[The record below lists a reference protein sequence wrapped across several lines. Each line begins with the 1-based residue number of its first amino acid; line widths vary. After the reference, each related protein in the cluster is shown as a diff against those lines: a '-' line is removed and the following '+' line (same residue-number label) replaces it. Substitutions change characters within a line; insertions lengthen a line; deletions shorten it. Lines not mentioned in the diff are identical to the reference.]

1 MADTISLK
9 VVTPVRLVLEEQV
22 DELTAPG
29 PLGQLGI
36 LPDHAALMTTLETG
50 QLSYRKSGATAVVT
64 VAGGYAEVLD
74 NVVTVLA
81 NAAEFPHEIDTARA
95 EEARARAEEA
105 RARAERTL
113 EASDGVDED
122 ALAAARAALQRA
134 VVRLDTAG
142 RR

>member
-1 MADTISLK
+1 MADSISLK

-95 EEARARAEEA
+95 EEARARAE
-105 RARAERTL
+105 RTI
-113 EASDGVDED
+113 EASDGLDED

-134 VVRLDTAG
+134 AVRLDTAG

>member
-1 MADTISLK
+1 MAESIALR

-36 LPDHAALMTTLETG
+36 LPDHAALMTTLDIG
-50 QLSYRKSGATAVVT
+50 QLSYRKSGADSVITLT
-64 VAGGYAEVLD
+64 GGYAEVLD

-81 NAAEFPHEIDTARA
+81 NAAEFPDEIDTARA
-95 EEARARAEEA
+95 EAA
-105 RARAERTL
+105 RARAERIL
-113 EASDGVDED
+113 EEREKADEQ
-122 ALAAARAALQRA
+122 ALVAAEVALKRALL
-134 VVRLDTAG
+134 RLETAG

>member
-1 MADTISLK
+1 MAGSISLR

-36 LPDHAALMTTLETG
+36 LPDHAALMTTLDIG
-50 QLSYRKSGATAVVT
+50 QLGYKKSGANSVITLT
-64 VAGGYAEVLD
+64 GGYAEVLD

-81 NAAEFPHEIDTARA
+81 NAAEFPAEIDTARA
-95 EEARARAEEA
+95 ENA

-113 EASDGVDED
+113 EDRDNADDE
-122 ALAAARAALQRA
+122 ALVAAEAALKRA
-134 VVRLDTAG
+134 LLRLDTAG
-142 RR
+142 QP

>member
-22 DELTAPG
+22 DELTVPG

-36 LPDHAALMTTLETG
+36 LPDHAALMTTLEIG
-50 QLSYRKSGATAVVT
+50 QLGYRKSGAAAVVT
-64 VAGGYAEVLD
+64 VTGGYAEVLD

-95 EEARARAEEA
+95 EDAK
-105 RARAERTL
+105 ARAERTL
-113 EASDGVDED
+113 DEGGQADED
-122 ALAAARAALQRA
+122 RLAAARAALQRA
-134 VVRLDTAG
+134 VLRLDTAG

>member
-1 MADTISLK
+1 MADSISLR

-36 LPDHAALMTTLETG
+36 LPDHAALMTTLDVG
-50 QLSYRKSGATAVVT
+50 QLSYKKSGANSVITLT
-64 VAGGYAEVLD
+64 GGYAEVLD

-81 NAAEFPHEIDTARA
+81 DAAEFPNEIDTARA
-95 EEARARAEEA
+95 ENA

-113 EASDGVDED
+113 EDRDHADEE
-122 ALAAARAALQRA
+122 ALVAAEAALKRA
-134 VVRLDTAG
+134 LLRLETAE
-142 RR
+142 

>member
-1 MADTISLK
+1 MADSISLR

-36 LPDHAALMTTLETG
+36 LPDHAALMTTLDVG
-50 QLSYRKSGATAVVT
+50 QLSYRKSGANSVITLT
-64 VAGGYAEVLD
+64 GGYAEVLD

-81 NAAEFPHEIDTARA
+81 DAAEFPNEIDTARA
-95 EEARARAEEA
+95 ENA

-113 EASDGVDED
+113 GDRDNADEEALV
-122 ALAAARAALQRA
+122 AAEAALKRA
-134 VVRLDTAG
+134 LLRLETAG
-142 RR
+142 QG

>member
-1 MADTISLK
+1 MADSISLK

-95 EEARARAEEA
+95 EDA

-113 EASDGVDED
+113 EASDGLDED

-134 VVRLDTAG
+134 VVRLDTAD

>member
-1 MADTISLK
+1 MADNISLK

-36 LPDHAALMTTLETG
+36 LPDHAALMTTLEIG

-64 VAGGYAEVLD
+64 VTGGYAEVLD

-95 EEARARAEEA
+95 EEARARAERILDA
-105 RARAERTL
+105 G
-113 EASDGVDED
+113 DGVDED
-122 ALAAARAALQRA
+122 GLAAARSALQRA
-134 VVRLDTAG
+134 VVRLETSG

>member
-1 MADTISLK
+1 MADNISLK

-36 LPDHAALMTTLETG
+36 LPDHAALMTTLEIG

-64 VAGGYAEVLD
+64 VTGGYAEVLD

-95 EEARARAEEA
+95 EEARARAERILDA
-105 RARAERTL
+105 G
-113 EASDGVDED
+113 DGVDED
-122 ALAAARAALQRA
+122 GLAAARAALQRA
-134 VVRLDTAG
+134 VVRLETAG

>member
-1 MADTISLK
+1 MAESISLR

-36 LPDHAALMTTLETG
+36 LPDHAALMTTLDIG
-50 QLSYRKSGATAVVT
+50 QLSYKTSGANSVITLT
-64 VAGGYAEVLD
+64 GGYAEVLD

-81 NAAEFPHEIDTARA
+81 DAAEFPGEIDTARA
-95 EEARARAEEA
+95 ENA

-113 EASDGVDED
+113 EDRDNADDQ
-122 ALAAARAALQRA
+122 ALVAAEAALKRA
-134 VVRLDTAG
+134 LLRLETAG
-142 RR
+142 QR

>member
-1 MADTISLK
+1 MADSISLK

-50 QLSYRKSGATAVVT
+50 QLSYRKSGASAVVT
-64 VAGGYAEVLD
+64 VTGGYAEVLD

-81 NAAEFPHEIDTARA
+81 NAAEFPQEIDT
-95 EEARARAEEA
+95 ARAEEA

>member
-1 MADTISLK
+1 MADSISLR

-36 LPDHAALMTTLETG
+36 LPDHAALMTTLEIG
-50 QLSYRKSGATAVVT
+50 QLGYRKSGVSSVVT
-64 VAGGYAEVLD
+64 VTGGYAEVLD

-95 EEARARAEEA
+95 EEARARAE
-105 RARAERTL
+105 RTL
-113 EASDGVDED
+113 EESDPLDED
-122 ALAAARAALQRA
+122 GLAAARAALQRA
-134 VVRLDTAG
+134 VLRIETAG

>member
-1 MADTISLK
+1 MADSISLR

-36 LPDHAALMTTLETG
+36 LPDHAALMTTLDIG
-50 QLSYRKSGATAVVT
+50 QLSYRKSGTNSVIT
-64 VAGGYAEVLD
+64 LTGGYAEVLD

-81 NAAEFPHEIDTARA
+81 DAAEFPREIDTARA
-95 EEARARAEEA
+95 ENA

-113 EASDGVDED
+113 EDRDNADDQ
-122 ALAAARAALQRA
+122 ALVAAEAALKRA
-134 VVRLDTAG
+134 LLRLETAG
-142 RR
+142 QG

>member
-1 MADTISLK
+1 MADRISLK

-22 DELTAPG
+22 EELTAPG

-36 LPDHAALMTTLETG
+36 LPDHAALMTTLEIG
-50 QLSYRKSGATAVVT
+50 QLGYRKSGGAAAVVT
-64 VAGGYAEVLD
+64 VTGGYAEVLD

-95 EEARARAEEA
+95 EDA
-105 RARAERTL
+105 RARAERAL
-113 EASDGVDED
+113 GEGSQADED
-122 ALAAARAALQRA
+122 GLAAAGAALQRA
-134 VVRLDTAG
+134 VLRLDTAG

>member
-1 MADTISLK
+1 MADNISLK

-36 LPDHAALMTTLETG
+36 LPDHAALMTTLEIG

-64 VAGGYAEVLD
+64 VTGGYAEVLD

-95 EEARARAEEA
+95 EEARARAERILDA
-105 RARAERTL
+105 G
-113 EASDGVDED
+113 DGVDED
-122 ALAAARAALQRA
+122 GLAAARSALQRA
-134 VVRLDTAG
+134 VVRIETSG

>member
-36 LPDHAALMTTLETG
+36 LPDHAALMTTLEVG
-50 QLSYRKSGATAVVT
+50 PLGYRKSGAASVVT
-64 VAGGYAEVLD
+64 VTGGYAEVLD

-95 EEARARAEEA
+95 EDAK
-105 RARAERTL
+105 ARAERTL
-113 EASDGVDED
+113 DEGGQADGDGV
-122 ALAAARAALQRA
+122 AAARAALQRA
-134 VVRLDTAG
+134 VLRLDTAG

>member
-1 MADTISLK
+1 MADSISLK

-81 NAAEFPHEIDTARA
+81 NAAEFPQEIDT
-95 EEARARAEEA
+95 ARAEEA

>member
-9 VVTPVRLVLEEQV
+9 VVTPIRLVLEEQV

-36 LPDHAALMTTLETG
+36 LPDHAALMTTLEIG
-50 QLSYRKSGATAVVT
+50 QLGYRKSGAAAVVT
-64 VAGGYAEVLD
+64 VTGGYAEVLD

-95 EEARARAEEA
+95 EDAK
-105 RARAERTL
+105 ARAERAL
-113 EASDGVDED
+113 DEGGQADED
-122 ALAAARAALQRA
+122 RLAAARAARQRA
-134 VVRLDTAG
+134 VLRLDTAG

>member
-1 MADTISLK
+1 MADRISLK

-22 DELTAPG
+22 EELTAPG

-36 LPDHAALMTTLETG
+36 LPDHAALMTTLEIG
-50 QLSYRKSGATAVVT
+50 QLSYRKSGAAAVVT
-64 VAGGYAEVLD
+64 VTGGYAEVLD

-95 EEARARAEEA
+95 EDART
-105 RARAERTL
+105 RAERAL
-113 EASDGVDED
+113 GGGGQADED
-122 ALAAARAALQRA
+122 GLAAARAALQRA
-134 VVRLDTAG
+134 VLRLDTAG

>member
-1 MADTISLK
+1 MADSISLR

-36 LPDHAALMTTLETG
+36 LPDHAALMTTLDIG
-50 QLSYRKSGATAVVT
+50 QLSYRKSGADSVITLT
-64 VAGGYAEVLD
+64 GGYAEVLD

-81 NAAEFPHEIDTARA
+81 DAAEFPAEIDTARA
-95 EEARARAEEA
+95 ENA

-113 EASDGVDED
+113 EDRDNADDE
-122 ALAAARAALQRA
+122 ALVAAEAALKRA
-134 VVRLDTAG
+134 LLRLETAG
-142 RR
+142 QR

>member
-1 MADTISLK
+1 MADRISLK

-22 DELTAPG
+22 EDLTAPG

-36 LPDHAALMTTLETG
+36 LPDHAALMTTLEIG
-50 QLSYRKSGATAVVT
+50 QLSYRKSGGAAVVT
-64 VAGGYAEVLD
+64 VTGGYAEVLD

-95 EEARARAEEA
+95 EDA
-105 RARAERTL
+105 RARAERAL
-113 EASDGVDED
+113 GEIGQADEDGV
-122 ALAAARAALQRA
+122 AAARAALQRA
-134 VVRLDTAG
+134 VLRLDTAG

>member
-1 MADTISLK
+1 MADSISLR

-36 LPDHAALMTTLETG
+36 LPDHAALMTTLDIG
-50 QLSYRKSGATAVVT
+50 QLSYRKSGADSVITLT
-64 VAGGYAEVLD
+64 GGYAEVLD

-81 NAAEFPHEIDTARA
+81 DAAEFPAEIDTARA
-95 EEARARAEEA
+95 ENA

-113 EASDGVDED
+113 EDRDNHDDE
-122 ALAAARAALQRA
+122 ALVAAETALKRALL
-134 VVRLDTAG
+134 RLETAG
-142 RR
+142 QR